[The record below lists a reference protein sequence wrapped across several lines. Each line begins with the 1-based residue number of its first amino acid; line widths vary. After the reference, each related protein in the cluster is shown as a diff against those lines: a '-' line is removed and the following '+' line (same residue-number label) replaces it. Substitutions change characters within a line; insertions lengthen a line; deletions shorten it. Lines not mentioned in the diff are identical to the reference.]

1 MKFVYPA
8 IFVPREQ
15 GGYRVTFPDLEECYA
30 EGETLDEAIERAKEA
45 EATWISVELEDG
57 TELPPAEAID
67 EASLEKGAFVRPVSA
82 IIKFVDDYD

>member
-8 IFVPREQ
+8 IFKRDDSGKYHVS
-15 GGYRVTFPDLEECYA
+15 FPDLEECYA
-30 EGETLDEAIERAKEA
+30 EGDTLEDAIANAKEA

-57 TELPPAEAID
+57 TELPHSAAID
-67 EASLEKGAFVRPVSA
+67 ESKLEEGSFVRSVSA